1 MMLKAPYPHSNRGHR
16 MIKDILVSLKE
27 YLSFMMPEG
36 TVVDLDSV
44 KKDKETGEGDL
55 VITLLRIEEETS
67 RKPQN
72 FYFRKGDKEDRETYP
87 ISPDLDLNLEV
98 LISAPAA
105 QYETALTLI
114 SNVIRILN
122 SIKTIAKPAEMSQE
136 SFRLLNSMRL
146 SLMGLS
152 FDQMLSMWQTL
163 GGTLVPAVVY
173 KIRMVIV
180 PGLTDASEVKAIK
193 EVFVKTKLKQP
204 SSPESPD
211 SGPQPEN
218 N

>member
-1 MMLKAPYPHSNRGHR
+1 

-27 YLSFMMPEG
+27 YLSSMMPEG
-36 TVVDLDSV
+36 TMVVLDSI

-72 FYFRKGDKEDRETYP
+72 FYFRKGEREDGETYP

-98 LISAPAA
+98 LISAPTA
-105 QYETALTLI
+105 QYETSLTLI

-180 PGLTDASEVKAIK
+180 PGLTDAAEVKAIK

>member
-1 MMLKAPYPHSNRGHR
+1 

-36 TVVDLDSV
+36 TVVVLDSV

-204 SSPESPD
+204 SSPGSPD

>member
-1 MMLKAPYPHSNRGHR
+1 

-36 TVVDLDSV
+36 TVVVLDSV

-136 SFRLLNSMRL
+136 SFRRLNSMRL

-211 SGPQPEN
+211 SAPQPEN

>member
-1 MMLKAPYPHSNRGHR
+1 

-36 TVVDLDSV
+36 TVVVLDSV

-87 ISPDLDLNLEV
+87 VSPDLDLNLEV

-136 SFRLLNSMRL
+136 SFRLLNSLRL